1 MALGVFGAICGLFLP
16 ETLHQKLPDSIHEAQ
31 QFGADQVRP
40 FLLGKAV
47 LHFLTYYFI
56 QIFIELNLCYRNSG
70 AFQRH
75 QRKMK
80 KKRRMRMKKKN
91 WRDLN
96 KSHEFIYY

>member
-56 QIFIELNLCYRNSG
+56 QIFIELIFVLQKFWSFPK
-70 AFQRH
+70 AP
-75 QRKMK
+75 
-80 KKRRMRMKKKN
+80 KKN
-91 WRDLN
+91 EEEKKNENGNEEEELERL
-96 KSHEFIYY
+96 KQES